1 MTVEIADIGVR
12 FRGVEGIAQVVEE
25 CCTLPAQALLN
36 IGVGQVG
43 SVKEVSC
50 GYSNGMTGPFLEHR
64 RVLMLE
70 AEGCLWRHAVTWA
83 DAVYESGDL
92 VFG

>member
-1 MTVEIADIGVR
+1 MEAIFRVKGWELDCDCGNCVDLGVR
-12 FRGVEGIAQVVEE
+12 FCGVEGIAQVVEE

-50 GYSNGMTGPFLEHR
+50 GYSNGMTGDR
-64 RVLMLE
+64 
-70 AEGCLWRHAVTWA
+70 TI
-83 DAVYESGDL
+83 S
-92 VFG
+92 